1 MSDEKKIM
9 TFAKEVKA
17 EIANLPYKSKIMRFG
32 VLSGFTRI
40 NGETSLGSVPSITY
54 KTEIASVAKL
64 IFSLVKDMYDITP
77 RIIYQRKMR
86 FNKSMDYV
94 IKVESKK
101 TYEILSELKVM
112 KNFQPVPLRSML
124 NKENLRYFLAGAF
137 MAGGSVNAPSS
148 KSYFLE
154 ISFSNKDDATR
165 VMEALQSTEEFSAKV
180 IQRRDKWIVYL
191 KRSSEIAMFLS
202 YIGATNSMLNY
213 ENARVTKDLINN
225 ENRLDICAAHNYSK
239 SLKKGQENIE
249 DINKLLSRYS
259 MDRFD
264 VKTQAVMKARLSH
277 PDSSFGELAE
287 LITEDGIFISKSGV
301 SHILSSLHEK
311 ASKF

>member
-1 MSDEKKIM
+1 
-9 TFAKEVKA
+9 
-17 EIANLPYKSKIMRFG
+17 
-32 VLSGFTRI
+32 
-40 NGETSLGSVPSITY
+40 
-54 KTEIASVAKL
+54 
-64 IFSLVKDMYDITP
+64 
-77 RIIYQRKMR
+77 
-86 FNKSMDYV
+86 
-94 IKVESKK
+94 
-101 TYEILSELKVM
+101 
-112 KNFQPVPLRSML
+112 
-124 NKENLRYFLAGAF
+124 
-137 MAGGSVNAPSS
+137 
-148 KSYFLE
+148 
-154 ISFSNKDDATR
+154 
-165 VMEALQSTEEFSAKV
+165 MEALQSTEEFSAKV

-264 VKTQAVMKARLSH
+264 VKTQAVMKTRLSH